1 MKSLKAVYNILTSN
15 TALNTAVS
23 GRISPLRLPQATSFP
38 AISYYQVSLV
48 PYNTKSGYS
57 KSDFARVQVNI
68 FGLTIASCIDISD
81 KVRTA
86 MEINPGTFN
95 GVYVHQAKF
104 DNEVLLSDDSA
115 GEEGIFHIAQ
125 DYIIHLNTLLAITD
139 YRILLE
145 NSDFLLL
152 ESGDKILG

>member
-1 MKSLKAVYNILTSN
+1 MKSLTATYNILTSN
-15 TALNTAVS
+15 SALNTAVS

-48 PYNTKSGYS
+48 ANNTQSGYS

-68 FGLTIASCIDISD
+68 FSLTLASCLDIAD
-81 KVRTA
+81 KTRTA
-86 MEINPGTFN
+86 MQISPGTFN

-115 GEEGIFHIAQ
+115 GEEGIYHIAQ
-125 DYIIHLNTLLAITD
+125 DYIIHLNTSTTITD

-145 NSDFLLL
+145 NAEFLLL
-152 ESGDKILG
+152 ENGDKILG

>member
-1 MKSLKAVYNILTSN
+1 MKSLTATYNILTSN
-15 TALNTAVS
+15 SALNTAVS

-48 PYNTKSGYS
+48 ANNTQSGYS

-68 FGLTIASCIDISD
+68 FSLTLASCLDIAD
-81 KVRTA
+81 KTRTA
-86 MEINPGTFN
+86 MQISPGTFN

-115 GEEGIFHIAQ
+115 GEEGIYHVAQ
-125 DYIIHLNTLLAITD
+125 DYIIHLNTSTTITD

-145 NSDFLLL
+145 NAEFLLL
-152 ESGDKILG
+152 ENGDKILG